1 MYILSIDLHW
11 NMMPLYLYSVLV
23 LSLFTIVRFKNE
35 ACSTTTGGNGTC
47 YSSSDCSSLGG
58 SISGV
63 CASGFGV
70 CCLCKYFLALYL
82 FTNMLF
88 CNSTYPQKIDTKI
101 LNPKSFEFVFEKHKV
116 DCFVHRKR

>member
-1 MYILSIDLHW
+1 MCYLIKHNFIGIRCHHISIL
-11 NMMPLYLYSVLV
+11 VLV

-70 CCLCKYFLALYL
+70 CCLCKYLLAIIL

-88 CNSTYPQKIDTKI
+88 SNQHYHFLISGH
-101 LNPKSFEFVFEKHKV
+101 VV
-116 DCFVHRKR
+116 